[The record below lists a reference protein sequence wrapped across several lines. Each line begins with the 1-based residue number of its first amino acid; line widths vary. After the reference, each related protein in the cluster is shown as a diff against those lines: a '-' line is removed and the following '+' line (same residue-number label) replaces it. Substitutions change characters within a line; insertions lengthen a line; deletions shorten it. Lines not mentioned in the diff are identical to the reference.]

1 MEGGK
6 NRHMGMG
13 RGRGVSTSE
22 RREKG
27 QPSLRGIQIILRA
40 ANLQSK
46 LERTEKG
53 VRGVPGRQS
62 EREQDRSPASSSQSH
77 L

>member
-6 NRHMGMG
+6 NRYM
-13 RGRGVSTSE
+13 GRGVSTSE

-40 ANLQSK
+40 GTYRASW
-46 LERTEKG
+46 KG
-53 VRGVPGRQS
+53 QKMG
-62 EREQDRSPASSSQSH
+62 
-77 L
+77 